1 MITFYE
7 YKLYRDDNRQS
18 LQFQVK
24 KKQLHEHSKLT
35 IKVKIDLTT

>member
-24 KKQLHEHSKLT
+24 KNQLHEHSKLT